1 MFFMLKQLLITVE
14 LLGLCLLRLSWISG
28 QLANPKSMNA
38 IAGYKK
44 RPNFMV
50 GYLYAKYPVHPYSYT
65 VYMGQGTFLV
75 VY

>member
-1 MFFMLKQLLITVE
+1 
-14 LLGLCLLRLSWISG
+14 
-28 QLANPKSMNA
+28 MNA